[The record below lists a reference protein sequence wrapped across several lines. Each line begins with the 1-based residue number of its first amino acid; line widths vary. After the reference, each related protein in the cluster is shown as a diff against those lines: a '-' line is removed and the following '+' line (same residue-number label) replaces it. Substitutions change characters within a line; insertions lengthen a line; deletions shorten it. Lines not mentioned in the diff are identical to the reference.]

1 MRRSGT
7 RASGLCARWV
17 PKPAA
22 LGNPLKDPPQRSK
35 LRFAHR
41 LESLCSYSRVSNQET
56 IECQFPWRNTRL
68 NFGVID
74 VRYERGVFLP
84 QQNLWLDPWEA
95 KDFAFVSHAHSDHIA
110 PHREIIVSERTASLM
125 RARLPGKR
133 KEIILPFSQEN
144 DVRGMRVTLFPAGHI
159 FGSAQLFLRT
169 ENDSLLYTGDFKL
182 RQGQSAEPTEWTAA
196 DTLIMET
203 TYGIPRYRLPPT
215 EEVIA
220 QIVAFCRDAIENK
233 EVPVLLGYSLG
244 KAQEILC
251 ALAGADLTPM
261 LHGSV
266 YQMTR
271 IYEQYGQK
279 FCHYLR
285 YHANDLAGKVLI
297 CPPSANRSRMLEK
310 IPRKRVAMISGWA
323 VDRNAIYR
331 YQVDAAFPLSDHADY
346 DDLLRYVELVGP
358 KRVFTL
364 HGFAAQFARD
374 LRARGLEAWALTEEN
389 QMELTFGTSLAH
401 LPETAIAVSTAQSN
415 GLSPVTEAATMAT
428 PSEFLAFANVGQAI
442 AATPAKLEKVRLL
455 AEYFSTLNDER
466 LAIATVY
473 FTGHAFPQTDLRTL
487 QVGGSVIYRALGSA
501 TKISDAEFRR
511 IAHSHG
517 DAGKTAF
524 DVLDGRTVPEPF
536 GIADSYK
543 FFEQL
548 QKLRGPVA
556 KKEAL
561 QNRMARLSAREGQY
575 VVKILTGDLRIGLR
589 EGLVEE
595 AIARAFN
602 APLDEVKEANMLLGD
617 IGQTAVLAKNNEL
630 HRAEL
635 SLFRPIKCML
645 ASPEPTAEAIWKRFV
660 DVAAAVSAAEPK
672 NPPPETAA
680 ATTPQGKTPPPTV
693 YVEDKFDGIR
703 AQLHAGRACAEIF
716 SRDLRRITG
725 QFPEIAE
732 QAREFSQELI
742 LDGEIIAF
750 AEDRKL
756 TFFDLQKRLGRK
768 TDALDLFETSSADVP
783 VIFVAFDL
791 LFLDG
796 RSLLRTALR
805 ERRNLLRGL
814 KLPSKFQIA
823 SVAAAQSANEI
834 ENEFKRARLRLNE
847 GLMVKDPESL
857 YSPGRRGMFW
867 FKLKKELATLDV
879 VVVGAELG
887 HGKRNHVLS
896 DYTFAVRDE
905 RSGDLLPIGKAYSGL
920 TDAEIAELTEHF
932 KQNTLVEHGRYREVK
947 PDIVLEVAFNSIQ
960 PSTRHSSGLSLRF
973 PRIKAI
979 RRDKTIENID
989 TLAYAQQLATEGDRG
1004 NSSPSSRA

>member
-1 MRRSGT
+1 VM
-7 RASGLCARWV
+7 
-17 PKPAA
+17 AA
-22 LGNPLKDPPQRSK
+22 
-35 LRFAHR
+35 A
-41 LESLCSYSRVSNQET
+41 
-56 IECQFPWRNTRL
+56 
-68 NFGVID
+68 
-74 VRYERGVFLP
+74 
-84 QQNLWLDPWEA
+84 
-95 KDFAFVSHAHSDHIA
+95 
-110 PHREIIVSERTASLM
+110 
-125 RARLPGKR
+125 
-133 KEIILPFSQEN
+133 
-144 DVRGMRVTLFPAGHI
+144 
-159 FGSAQLFLRT
+159 
-169 ENDSLLYTGDFKL
+169 
-182 RQGQSAEPTEWTAA
+182 TAA
-196 DTLIMET
+196 
-203 TYGIPRYRLPPT
+203 
-215 EEVIA
+215 A
-220 QIVAFCRDAIENK
+220 
-233 EVPVLLGYSLG
+233 
-244 KAQEILC
+244 
-251 ALAGADLTPM
+251 
-261 LHGSV
+261 
-266 YQMTR
+266 
-271 IYEQYGQK
+271 
-279 FCHYLR
+279 
-285 YHANDLAGKVLI
+285 
-297 CPPSANRSRMLEK
+297 
-310 IPRKRVAMISGWA
+310 
-323 VDRNAIYR
+323 
-331 YQVDAAFPLSDHADY
+331 
-346 DDLLRYVELVGP
+346 
-358 KRVFTL
+358 
-364 HGFAAQFARD
+364 
-374 LRARGLEAWALTEEN
+374 
-389 QMELTFGTSLAH
+389 
-401 LPETAIAVSTAQSN
+401 
-415 GLSPVTEAATMAT
+415 
-428 PSEFLAFANVGQAI
+428 PSEFLTFANVGEAI

-455 AEYFSTLNDER
+455 AEYLSTLDAER

-473 FTGHAFPQTDLRTL
+473 FTGRAFPQTDLRTL
-487 QVGGSVIYRALGSA
+487 QVGGSVIYRALASA
-501 TKISDAEFRR
+501 AKISDAEFRR

-524 DVLDGRTVPEPF
+524 DVLDGRTVREPF
-536 GIADSYK
+536 GIIESYK
-543 FFEQL
+543 FFEEL

-561 QNRMARLSAREGQY
+561 QNRVARLSAREGQY

-595 AIARAFN
+595 AIAKAFN

-617 IGQTAVLAKNNEL
+617 IGRTAVLARNNEL

-660 DVAAAVSAAEPK
+660 DVAAPKAFGAEPK
-672 NPPPETAA
+672 NLPSETVA
-680 ATTPQGKTPPPTV
+680 ATSVAAVADRGPASPTPATTLAAGKMPVV

-703 AQLHAGRACAEIF
+703 AQLHASRARSEIF
-716 SRDLRRITG
+716 SRDLKRITS

-732 QAREFSQELI
+732 QAREFSEEVI

-805 ERRNLLRGL
+805 ERRELLHGL

-823 SVAAAQSANEI
+823 SVVAAHSANEI
-834 ENEFKRARLRLNE
+834 ESEFKRARLRLNE
-847 GLMVKDPESL
+847 GLMVKDPQSF

-879 VVVGAELG
+879 VVVAAELG

-905 RSGDLLPIGKAYSGL
+905 RNGELLPIGKAYSGL

-932 KQNTLVEHGRYREVK
+932 KDNTLIERGRYREVK

-960 PSTRHSSGLSLRF
+960 PSTRHSSGLALRF

-989 TLAYAQQLATEGDRG
+989 TLAYAQQLAAQQDRG
-1004 NSSPSSRA
+1004 NSSPSSRAQPPVRLGPRDPAA